1 MGRQAEQGDEN
12 ELVNGSNNNNNNNK
26 VYSDNFVCWQ
36 RASACPPISC
46 VNYHRVLGFT
56 PLWLTLVPIA
66 AVPETCQC
74 NQLAEGKIFF
84 RNRLHSHLIISLPL
98 CSLVP
103 LCLDLGPQ
111 APPPPCYKLELSLS
125 FWHNK
130 QTVFL
135 NFFLT
140 NQLANSRKRTNK
152 SWVFGHMYE
161 SIYGEPGWGVWGVYK
176 EWGTTCN

>member
-12 ELVNGSNNNNNNNK
+12 ELVNGSNNNNNNK

-84 RNRLHSHLIISLPL
+84 RNRFHSHLIISLPL

-135 NFFLT
+135 SFLP
-140 NQLANSRKRTNK
+140 N
-152 SWVFGHMYE
+152 
-161 SIYGEPGWGVWGVYK
+161 EPTRQFTEEDKQKLGVWPHVRVYLR
-176 EWGTTCN
+176 GAGLRCVGSI